1 MTVLYVKTIAALVIG
16 FLAGQAAVYIFNRIP
31 AEWLCDYG
39 QTPPQDL
46 TDPHVQRVKGWPWRW
61 VYSGLLACLCV
72 RLVYT
77 EIHHPPSGFDGMA
90 PDMIQLISQGQLMLA
105 GLIACWSMLIIG
117 LADLK
122 YMIIPDQFVIMLAVS
137 GMGFVPFHEN
147 LWQPL
152 GGLAIGGGVMLM
164 VALLGGAAFGREV
177 MGFGDVKLAAA
188 MGLGLGIRGMVFAL
202 AAASIIS
209 GIAAA
214 AGLIRKKYTK
224 EDMKPLGPYLT
235 GAGIFYIFIIFPFI
249 V

>member
-1 MTVLYVKTIAALVIG
+1 
-16 FLAGQAAVYIFNRIP
+16 
-31 AEWLCDYG
+31 
-39 QTPPQDL
+39 
-46 TDPHVQRVKGWPWRW
+46 
-61 VYSGLLACLCV
+61 
-72 RLVYT
+72 
-77 EIHHPPSGFDGMA
+77 
-90 PDMIQLISQGQLMLA
+90 
-105 GLIACWSMLIIG
+105 
-117 LADLK
+117 
-122 YMIIPDQFVIMLAVS
+122 
-137 GMGFVPFHEN
+137 
-147 LWQPL
+147 
-152 GGLAIGGGVMLM
+152 MLM

>member
-72 RLVYT
+72 RLVYV

-152 GGLAIGGGVMLM
+152 GGVAIGGGVMLM